1 MGNPID
7 CIKAI
12 QDVNESVEGNDPRGW
27 MKACAEETLL
37 KMGNGNDFKKCLIK
51 KMESTEQHIENPK
64 GYADMLYDKIK
75 GKCS

>member
-1 MGNPID
+1 
-7 CIKAI
+7 
-12 QDVNESVEGNDPRGW
+12 

>member
-12 QDVNESVEGNDPRGW
+12 HNVNESVEGNDPRGW

-37 KMGNGNDFKKCLIK
+37 KMGNLRNNILRIPKDMQICYMIK
-51 KMESTEQHIENPK
+51 LKESVLNR
-64 GYADMLYDKIK
+64 L
-75 GKCS
+75 

>member
-1 MGNPID
+1 MANPIA
-7 CIKAI
+7 CINAI
-12 QDVNESVEGNDPRGW
+12 NNVRTSVQGNDPRGW

-51 KMESTEQHIENPK
+51 KMESTEQHIENPE
-64 GYADMLYDKIK
+64 GYANELYNEIK

>member
-1 MGNPID
+1 MNPIA

-12 QDVNESVEGNDPRGW
+12 DNVKTSVEGNDPRGW

-37 KMGNGNDFKKCLIK
+37 KIGNGHDFKQCLIG
-51 KMESTEQHIENPK
+51 KMKSTKQHIENPE
-64 GYADMLYDKIK
+64 GYANMLYDKIK

>member
-1 MGNPID
+1 MVNPIV
-7 CIKAI
+7 CNKAI
-12 QDVNESVEGNDPRGW
+12 SNCATDVQGHDPRTW
-27 MKACAEETLL
+27 MTACAQETIF
-37 KMGNGNDFKKCLIK
+37 KGGGADDFKKCLIK